1 MQSSLPS
8 MKSLSLWTY
17 VISLALWLS
26 LCFGAEAIVIV
37 LNIRDVEKDL
47 TQYGDVYSD
56 HLNKGIVSSEAILKG
71 FSALFGVVGSTVSD
85 KASRYARQVIE
96 TNTQIFALEIVQ
108 VVTKSQLAKLV
119 AMKRSNG
126 ISNFSVKSFSY
137 DSDRKWQA
145 LEEKDTY
152 YPIVFIEPMQSGSE
166 EDLGLDMESVPFLK
180 QAMTE
185 SLQRRA
191 PVASHP
197 FRLVEGNLAYVVFCP
212 IAHTFQGDDSPLELT
227 TQNKLVVEMV
237 IDAAKLVDPVKF
249 PIFNG
254 GTVVVYHKDFRPD
267 DPKGQLLEMSGAP
280 RSSIETALFPAFMY
294 KKSLATMGE
303 PFSLMVKRQVG
314 WSDLNLGLLAL
325 MTLLT
330 LMSSLLIAAYLRVHH
345 QSRILLIENQMR
357 LWRLANHDALTG
369 LPNRMLLMDRLK
381 QLLARSLR
389 QRKRLAV
396 MFLDLNDFKQVNDT
410 YGHEVGDQLLK
421 FVAERLRSATRVEDT
436 VARMSG
442 DEFIILIEG
451 MENREA
457 LETVS
462 QKIQQKLSDG
472 LLIDGKLICAHT
484 SIGIATFP
492 DDGDNPEA
500 LIKQADMRM
509 YADKKN
515 KTVKPRLV

>member
-1 MQSSLPS
+1 
-8 MKSLSLWTY
+8 
-17 VISLALWLS
+17 
-26 LCFGAEAIVIV
+26 
-37 LNIRDVEKDL
+37 
-47 TQYGDVYSD
+47 
-56 HLNKGIVSSEAILKG
+56 
-71 FSALFGVVGSTVSD
+71 
-85 KASRYARQVIE
+85 
-96 TNTQIFALEIVQ
+96 
-108 VVTKSQLAKLV
+108 
-119 AMKRSNG
+119 
-126 ISNFSVKSFSY
+126 
-137 DSDRKWQA
+137 
-145 LEEKDTY
+145 
-152 YPIVFIEPMQSGSE
+152 
-166 EDLGLDMESVPFLK
+166 
-180 QAMTE
+180 
-185 SLQRRA
+185 
-191 PVASHP
+191 
-197 FRLVEGNLAYVVFCP
+197 
-212 IAHTFQGDDSPLELT
+212 
-227 TQNKLVVEMV
+227 
-237 IDAAKLVDPVKF
+237 
-249 PIFNG
+249 
-254 GTVVVYHKDFRPD
+254 
-267 DPKGQLLEMSGAP
+267 
-280 RSSIETALFPAFMY
+280 
-294 KKSLATMGE
+294 MGE

-330 LMSSLLIAAYLRVHH
+330 LMSSLLIVAYLRAHH

-472 LLIDGKLICAHT
+472 LLIDGKLICART

-515 KTVKPRLV
+515 KK